1 MSWFAWPVV
10 TLRRACFLF
19 QPVDLQRL
27 RLLVSTDLTDDSE
40 KGDARMETS
49 TALTADVQS
58 ELRRRHKSTS
68 TTVLSL
74 LVAVVLLAILAFV
87 SQKFLTQRSNPA
99 LDIAVR
105 ISILFFGLGAIA
117 LRRTQFAKMRLQDI
131 TALQGASGL
140 LITLQRTTLRVAM
153 VGIAIAVLGFVA
165 TLATGT
171 PLYTFQAG
179 VVALAVLLYS
189 YPVRA
194 SWEQAVRRFLADTD
208 TNSSETPSS
217 AS

>member
-1 MSWFAWPVV
+1 
-10 TLRRACFLF
+10 
-19 QPVDLQRL
+19 
-27 RLLVSTDLTDDSE
+27 
-40 KGDARMETS
+40 METS

-58 ELRRRHKSTS
+58 ELRRRHKSTA

-74 LVAVVLLAILAFV
+74 LVAVVLLAILAYV
-87 SQKFLTQRSNPA
+87 SQKFLTQRINPA

-105 ISILFFGLGAIA
+105 ISILIFGLGAIA

-140 LITLQRTTLRVAM
+140 LITLQRTTLRVAL

-179 VVALAVLLYS
+179 VVALAVLLYC

-194 SWEQAVRRFLADTD
+194 SWEQAVRRFLADTG
-208 TNSSETPSS
+208 TNPSETPSS